1 MEISPHCSSWSTK
14 FGSNR
19 IGGIGGAIYLGGERA
34 SQALYVYVCVC
45 VSSFILQGNE
55 QGNEDAPGGD
65 QIITHLG
72 SETERGRDFTNA
84 ALCRVPHTVTHT
96 CMHVYNVSM

>member
-34 SQALYVYVCVC
+34 SQALYVCMCVC
-45 VSSFILQGNE
+45 M
-55 QGNEDAPGGD
+55 
-65 QIITHLG
+65 
-72 SETERGRDFTNA
+72 RM
-84 ALCRVPHTVTHT
+84 
-96 CMHVYNVSM
+96 CMCELIYLVGE